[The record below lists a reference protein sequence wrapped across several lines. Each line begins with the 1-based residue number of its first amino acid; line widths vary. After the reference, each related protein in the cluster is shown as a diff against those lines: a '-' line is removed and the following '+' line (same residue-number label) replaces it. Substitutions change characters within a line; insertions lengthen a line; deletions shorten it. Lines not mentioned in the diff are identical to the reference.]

1 VRQTPGF
8 IAMNYSLGDG
18 QNGSAEPAQPGGLVL
33 VVEDEEALVGA
44 ICYQLQREGFEAVSA
59 VDGLRGLDL
68 FRERSPALVIL
79 DLMLP
84 RINGLDLCRIIRGE
98 SKVPIIILTA
108 KDAEADKV
116 AGLEI
121 GADDYVTKPFSM
133 RELVT
138 RVRAQLRRAG
148 MAPAKGDD
156 VNLVA
161 GPIEMDTQRH
171 EVFVRGQPVD
181 LPPKEFA
188 LLEAFMLRP
197 GKLVTRQVLLSE
209 VWGVEYFGD
218 TRTLDVHIKRLRTK
232 IEKDPRQPEHVKT
245 VRGLGYKLQL

>member
-1 VRQTPGF
+1 MTLDPPNGV
-8 IAMNYSLGDG
+8 AGDTSTAAG
-18 QNGSAEPAQPGGLVL
+18 PIL

-44 ICYQLQREGFEAVSA
+44 ICYQLQREGFDAVSA

-68 FRERSPALVIL
+68 FRERAPALVIL

-84 RINGLDLCRIIRGE
+84 HINGLDLCRIIRGE
-98 SKVPIIILTA
+98 SEVPIIILTA

-138 RVRAQLRRAG
+138 RVRAHLRRAS
-148 MAPAKGDD
+148 MASVSRPEGEGG
-156 VNLVA
+156 NLVA
-161 GPIEMDTQRH
+161 GPIQMDTQRH
-171 EVFVRGQPVD
+171 EVYVRGRLIE
-181 LPPKEFA
+181 LPHKEFA

-197 GKLVTRQVLLSE
+197 GKLVTRQILLSE

-218 TRTLDVHIKRLRTK
+218 TRTLDVHIKRLRAK
-232 IEKDPRQPEHVKT
+232 IEEDPRRPEHVKT

>member
-1 VRQTPGF
+1 
-8 IAMNYSLGDG
+8 MNDVATGAGDSSTVTG
-18 QNGSAEPAQPGGLVL
+18 PIL
-33 VVEDEEALVGA
+33 VVEDEEALVSA

-68 FRERSPALVIL
+68 FRERAPVLVIL

-84 RINGLDLCRIIRGE
+84 HINGLDLCRIIRGE
-98 SKVPIIILTA
+98 SEVPIIILTA

-138 RVRAQLRRAG
+138 RVRAHLRRAG
-148 MAPAKGDD
+148 MASVNRAEGG
-156 VNLVA
+156 NLVA
-161 GPIEMDTQRH
+161 GPIQMDTQRH
-171 EVFVRGQPVD
+171 EVHVRGRLVE

-232 IEKDPRQPEHVKT
+232 IEEDPGRPKHVRT

>member
-1 VRQTPGF
+1 
-8 IAMNYSLGDG
+8 M
-18 QNGSAEPAQPGGLVL
+18 L

-44 ICYQLQREGFEAVSA
+44 ICYQLQREGFEALSA
-59 VDGLRGLDL
+59 MDGARGLDL

-84 RINGLDLCRIIRGE
+84 RMNGLDLCRIIRAE
-98 SKVPIIILTA
+98 SGVPIVILTA
-108 KDAEADKV
+108 KDREADKV

-138 RVRAQLRRAG
+138 RVRAHLRRAG
-148 MAPAKGDD
+148 MLPAKGGEGARGGS
-156 VNLVA
+156 LVV

-171 EVFVRGQPVD
+171 EVSVRGEQVE

-218 TRTLDVHIKRLRTK
+218 TRTLDVHIKRLRAK
-232 IEKDPRQPEHVKT
+232 IEQDPRQPEHVKT
-245 VRGLGYKLQL
+245 IRGLGYKLSP

>member
-1 VRQTPGF
+1 LNVEL
-8 IAMNYSLGDG
+8 ASAAGDPSTVTG
-18 QNGSAEPAQPGGLVL
+18 PIL

-44 ICYQLQREGFEAVSA
+44 ICYQLQREGFDAVSA

-68 FRERSPALVIL
+68 FRERAPVLVIL

-84 RINGLDLCRIIRGE
+84 HINGLDLCRIIRGE
-98 SKVPIIILTA
+98 SEVPIIILTA

-148 MAPAKGDD
+148 MSGVKGDD
-156 VNLVA
+156 GGNLVA
-161 GPIEMDTQRH
+161 GPIQMDTQRH
-171 EVFVRGQPVD
+171 EVFVRGRPID

-218 TRTLDVHIKRLRTK
+218 TRTLDVHIKRLRAK
-232 IEKDPRQPEHVKT
+232 IEEDPRRPIHVLT

>member
-1 VRQTPGF
+1 MSTSMASGVNTD
-8 IAMNYSLGDG
+8 A
-18 QNGSAEPAQPGGLVL
+18 QNAPAESSRPGGTIL

-44 ICYQLQREGFEAVSA
+44 ICYQLQREGFQPVSA
-59 VDGLRGLDL
+59 TDGLRGLDL
-68 FRERSPALVIL
+68 FRERSPVLVIL

-98 SKVPIIILTA
+98 SEVPIIILTA

-138 RVRAQLRRAG
+138 RVRAHLRRAG
-148 MAPAKGDD
+148 MAVGKSEGA
-156 VNLVA
+156 NLVA

-171 EVFVRGQPVD
+171 EVLVRGRPVD

-218 TRTLDVHIKRLRTK
+218 TRTLDVHIKRLRAK
-232 IEKDPRQPEHVKT
+232 IEKDPRRPEHVRT
-245 VRGLGYKLQL
+245 VRGLGYKLQI

>member
-1 VRQTPGF
+1 MTVDP
-8 IAMNYSLGDG
+8 A
-18 QNGSAEPAQPGGLVL
+18 NGAAGESSAAGPIL

-44 ICYQLQREGFEAVSA
+44 ICYQLQREGFDAVSA

-68 FRERSPALVIL
+68 FRERDPVLVIL

-84 RINGLDLCRIIRGE
+84 HINGLDLCRIIRGE
-98 SKVPIIILTA
+98 SEVPIIILTA

-116 AGLEI
+116 AGLEL

-138 RVRAQLRRAG
+138 RVRAHLRRAG
-148 MAPAKGDD
+148 MASGNRPEEEGG
-156 VNLVA
+156 NLVA
-161 GPIEMDTQRH
+161 GPIQMDTQRH
-171 EVFVRGQPVD
+171 EVYVRGRLVE

-197 GKLVTRQVLLSE
+197 GKLVTRQILLSE

-218 TRTLDVHIKRLRTK
+218 TRTLDVHIKRLRAK
-232 IEKDPRQPEHVKT
+232 IEEDPRRPEHVKT

>member
-1 VRQTPGF
+1 MTFDVPNG
-8 IAMNYSLGDG
+8 AAGDTSTAAG
-18 QNGSAEPAQPGGLVL
+18 PIL

-44 ICYQLQREGFEAVSA
+44 ICYQLQREGFDALSA

-68 FRERSPALVIL
+68 FRERAPALVIL

-84 RINGLDLCRIIRGE
+84 HINGLDLCRIIRGE
-98 SKVPIIILTA
+98 SEVPIIILTA

-138 RVRAQLRRAG
+138 RVRAHLRRAS
-148 MAPAKGDD
+148 MASVSRPEGEGG
-156 VNLVA
+156 NLVA
-161 GPIEMDTQRH
+161 GPIQMDTQRH
-171 EVFVRGQPVD
+171 EVYVRGRLIE

-197 GKLVTRQVLLSE
+197 GKLVTRQILLSE

-218 TRTLDVHIKRLRTK
+218 TRTLDVHIKRLRAK
-232 IEKDPRQPEHVKT
+232 IEEDPRRPEHVKT

>member
-1 VRQTPGF
+1 
-8 IAMNYSLGDG
+8 MNVEV
-18 QNGSAEPAQPGGLVL
+18 QNGANEQLTAGGPIL
-33 VVEDEEALVGA
+33 VVEDEEALVSA

-68 FRERSPALVIL
+68 FRERSPVLVIL

-84 RINGLDLCRIIRGE
+84 HINGLDLCRIIRGE
-98 SKVPIIILTA
+98 SEVPIIILTA

-138 RVRAQLRRAG
+138 RVRAHLRRAG
-148 MAPAKGDD
+148 MTTPKVDGGS
-156 VNLVA
+156 LVA
-161 GPIEMDTQRH
+161 GPIQMDTQRH
-171 EVFVRGQPVD
+171 EVYVRGNLVE

-197 GKLVTRQVLLSE
+197 GKLVTRQILLSE

-218 TRTLDVHIKRLRTK
+218 TRTLDVHIKRLRAK
-232 IEKDPRQPEHVKT
+232 IEEDPRRPRHVKT

>member
-1 VRQTPGF
+1 MTVD
-8 IAMNYSLGDG
+8 AA
-18 QNGSAEPAQPGGLVL
+18 NGVAGEASTATGPIL

-44 ICYQLQREGFEAVSA
+44 ICYQLQREGFDAVSA

-68 FRERSPALVIL
+68 FRERAPALIIL

-84 RINGLDLCRIIRGE
+84 HINGLDLCRIIRGE
-98 SKVPIIILTA
+98 SEVPIIILTA

-138 RVRAQLRRAG
+138 RVRAHLRRAS
-148 MAPAKGDD
+148 MASASRPEVEGG
-156 VNLVA
+156 NLVA
-161 GPIEMDTQRH
+161 GPIQMDTQRH
-171 EVFVRGQPVD
+171 EVYVRGRLIE

-197 GKLVTRQVLLSE
+197 GKLVTRQILLSE

-218 TRTLDVHIKRLRTK
+218 TRTLDVHIKRLRAK
-232 IEKDPRQPEHVKT
+232 IEEDPRRPEHVKT

>member
-1 VRQTPGF
+1 VTVDVANGATGEGSTPSGP
-8 IAMNYSLGDG
+8 I
-18 QNGSAEPAQPGGLVL
+18 L

-44 ICYQLQREGFEAVSA
+44 ICYQLQREGFDAVSA

-68 FRERSPALVIL
+68 FRERAPVLVIL

-84 RINGLDLCRIIRGE
+84 HINGLDLCRIIRGE
-98 SKVPIIILTA
+98 SEVPIIILTA

-138 RVRAQLRRAG
+138 RVRAHLRRAS
-148 MAPAKGDD
+148 MASAGRPEGESG
-156 VNLVA
+156 NLVA
-161 GPIEMDTQRH
+161 GPIQMDTQRH
-171 EVFVRGQPVD
+171 EVYVRGRLVE

-197 GKLVTRQVLLSE
+197 GKLVTRQILLSE

-218 TRTLDVHIKRLRTK
+218 TRTLDVHIKRLRAK
-232 IEKDPRQPEHVKT
+232 IEEDPRRPEHVKT

>member
-1 VRQTPGF
+1 MTVDLPNG
-8 IAMNYSLGDG
+8 AAGDASTAVG
-18 QNGSAEPAQPGGLVL
+18 PIL

-44 ICYQLQREGFEAVSA
+44 ICYQLQREGFDAVSA

-68 FRERSPALVIL
+68 FRERAPALVIL

-84 RINGLDLCRIIRGE
+84 HINGLDLCRIIRGE
-98 SKVPIIILTA
+98 SEVPIIILTA

-138 RVRAQLRRAG
+138 RVRAHLRRAS
-148 MAPAKGDD
+148 MASASRPEVEGG
-156 VNLVA
+156 NLVA
-161 GPIEMDTQRH
+161 GPIQMDTQRH
-171 EVFVRGQPVD
+171 EVYVRGRLIE

-197 GKLVTRQVLLSE
+197 GKLVTRQILLSE

-218 TRTLDVHIKRLRTK
+218 TRTLDVHIKRLRAK
-232 IEKDPRQPEHVKT
+232 IEEDPRRPEHVKT

>member
-1 VRQTPGF
+1 MTVDAANGATGEGSTPSGP
-8 IAMNYSLGDG
+8 I
-18 QNGSAEPAQPGGLVL
+18 L

-44 ICYQLQREGFEAVSA
+44 ICYQLQREGFDAVSA

-68 FRERSPALVIL
+68 FRERAPVLVIL

-84 RINGLDLCRIIRGE
+84 HINGLDLCRIIRGE
-98 SKVPIIILTA
+98 SEVPIIILTA

-138 RVRAQLRRAG
+138 RVRAHLRRAS
-148 MAPAKGDD
+148 MASGARSEGEGGH
-156 VNLVA
+156 LVA
-161 GPIEMDTQRH
+161 GPIQMDTQRH
-171 EVFVRGQPVD
+171 EVYVRGRLIE

-197 GKLVTRQVLLSE
+197 GKLVTRQILLSE

-218 TRTLDVHIKRLRTK
+218 TRTLDVHIKRLRAK
-232 IEKDPRQPEHVKT
+232 IEEDPRRPEHVKT

>member
-1 VRQTPGF
+1 MTPDIPNG
-8 IAMNYSLGDG
+8 AAGDTSTATG
-18 QNGSAEPAQPGGLVL
+18 PIL

-44 ICYQLQREGFEAVSA
+44 ICYQLQREGFDAVSA

-68 FRERSPALVIL
+68 FRERAPALIIL

-84 RINGLDLCRIIRGE
+84 HINGLDLCRIIRGE
-98 SKVPIIILTA
+98 SEVPIIILTA

-138 RVRAQLRRAG
+138 RVRAHLRRAS
-148 MAPAKGDD
+148 MASASRPEVEGG
-156 VNLVA
+156 NLVA
-161 GPIEMDTQRH
+161 GPIQMDTQRH
-171 EVFVRGQPVD
+171 EVYVRGRLIE

-197 GKLVTRQVLLSE
+197 GKLVTRQILLSE

-218 TRTLDVHIKRLRTK
+218 TRTLDVHIKRLRAK
-232 IEKDPRQPEHVKT
+232 IEEDPRRPEHVKT

>member
-1 VRQTPGF
+1 MVST
-8 IAMNYSLGDG
+8 LTKGDVQDG
-18 QNGSAEPAQPGGLVL
+18 LVSAPNGSIL

-44 ICYQLQREGFEAVSA
+44 ICYQLQREGFDAVSA

-68 FRERSPALVIL
+68 FRERAPALVIL

-84 RINGLDLCRIIRGE
+84 HINGLDLCRIIRGE
-98 SKVPIIILTA
+98 SEVPIIILTA

-138 RVRAQLRRAG
+138 RVRAHLRRAS
-148 MAPAKGDD
+148 MASGGRPEGEGGS
-156 VNLVA
+156 LVA
-161 GPIEMDTQRH
+161 GPIQMDTQRH
-171 EVFVRGQPVD
+171 EVYVRGRLIE

-197 GKLVTRQVLLSE
+197 GKLVTRQILLSE

-218 TRTLDVHIKRLRTK
+218 TRTLDVHIKRLRAK
-232 IEKDPRQPEHVKT
+232 IEEDPRRPEHVKT

>member
-1 VRQTPGF
+1 MAEGVPTIDIREPE
-8 IAMNYSLGDG
+8 SPS
-18 QNGSAEPAQPGGLVL
+18 GSGPVL
-33 VVEDEEALVGA
+33 VVEDEEALVEA
-44 ICYQLQREGFEAVSA
+44 ICYQLQREGFEALSA
-59 VDGLRGLDL
+59 TDGLRGLDL
-68 FRERSPALVIL
+68 FRERAPVLVIL

-84 RINGLDLCRIIRGE
+84 RINGLDLCRIIRAE
-98 SKVPIIILTA
+98 SEVPIIILTA

-138 RVRAQLRRAG
+138 RVRAHLRRAG
-148 MAPAKGDD
+148 MAVDRSEDG
-156 VNLVA
+156 NLVA
-161 GPIEMDTQRH
+161 GPIRMDTQRH
-171 EVFVRGQPVD
+171 EVYIRGRQVD

-197 GKLVTRQVLLSE
+197 GKLLTRQSLLSE

-218 TRTLDVHIKRLRTK
+218 TRTLDVHVKRLRAK
-232 IEKDPRQPEHVKT
+232 IEEDPRRPMHVRT

>member
-1 VRQTPGF
+1 MTIDAANGATGEGSTPSGP
-8 IAMNYSLGDG
+8 I
-18 QNGSAEPAQPGGLVL
+18 L

-44 ICYQLQREGFEAVSA
+44 ICYQLQREGFDAVSA

-68 FRERSPALVIL
+68 FRERAPVLVIL

-84 RINGLDLCRIIRGE
+84 HINGLDLCRIIRGE
-98 SKVPIIILTA
+98 SEVPIIILTA

-138 RVRAQLRRAG
+138 RVRAHLRRAS
-148 MAPAKGDD
+148 MASGARSEGEGG
-156 VNLVA
+156 NLVA
-161 GPIEMDTQRH
+161 GPIQMDTQRH
-171 EVFVRGQPVD
+171 EVYVRGRLIE

-197 GKLVTRQVLLSE
+197 GKLVTRQILLSE

-218 TRTLDVHIKRLRTK
+218 TRTLDVHIKRLRAK
-232 IEKDPRQPEHVKT
+232 IEEDPRRPEHVKT